1 MANLG
6 KKNDIFVIRF
16 RYQGV
21 EYKKSLKTR
30 SLSDAQAAKNIVEQ
44 TIHRLMIGLI
54 TIPEELDT
62 GDFIVS
68 GGTLREPIPK
78 ARQRQSI
85 ITTETLIREYLTSQQ
100 DLLSATYLYSQKVH
114 LRHLVKHLGE
124 LAKKPCGKITF
135 RDLDAYL
142 KKRLSERHPHTAER
156 ERITI
161 RQFFHWL
168 ATQGYLKESPALK
181 LLPIKGGMDQPPFR
195 TISEIELIQQR
206 GGLTEEEGFDL
217 WNCLYLKPEEIAQL
231 LVLVKSQADWSCGYL
246 LHAIPA
252 YTGMRR
258 GEVIRLKWIDV
269 DLSQEF
275 LYARSRKQS
284 RRKTETV
291 RRIDLHPELKE
302 IFTTWKK
309 LRPSGQYVIS
319 DPESL
324 QPLTGYEAN
333 RQFWLPMRGSTWCLH
348 RRRNLF
354 KIGFHTY
361 RHSFASNL
369 AGAGVDQ
376 RVIDEWMGH
385 QTDAMR
391 KRYRHLFPQ
400 QRQSAIRAFSLSRD
414 KEIQPA

>member
-1 MANLG
+1 MANIRCIEG
-6 KKNDIFVIRF
+6 FYHVRF

-21 EYKKSLKTR
+21 EFNRSLKT
-30 SLSDAQAAKNIVEQ
+30 SSPVDAMAGKNIVEQ
-44 TIHRLMIGLI
+44 TIYRLKIGVLI
-54 TIPEELDT
+54 VPAEIDL

-68 GGTLREPIPK
+68 GGTMNKPIP
-78 ARQRQSI
+78 QRVPSKPLI
-85 ITTETLIREYLTSQQ
+85 STATLMQDYLASQQ
-100 DLLSATYLYSQKVH
+100 NLLSATYLYSQKVH

-124 LAKKPCGKITF
+124 LAKKPCEKISF

-168 ATQGYLKESPALK
+168 ATQGYLKESPAIK
-181 LLPIKGGMDQPPFR
+181 LLPIKGGVDQPPFR
-195 TISEIELIQQR
+195 TIDEIDLIQQR
-206 GGLTEEEGFDL
+206 GGLTEEERFDL
-217 WNCLYLKPEEIAQL
+217 WNCLYLKPDEIAQL
-231 LVLVKSQADWSCGYL
+231 LTLVKSEADWSCGYL

-302 IFTTWKK
+302 ILSTWKK
-309 LRPSGQYVIS
+309 LRSTGQFVIS
-319 DPESL
+319 DPDSL
-324 QPLTGYEAN
+324 EPLTGYEAN

-400 QRQSAIRAFSLSRD
+400 QRQSAIRAFSLG
-414 KEIQPA
+414 QPAALRA

>member
-16 RYQGV
+16 RYHGV

-54 TIPEELDT
+54 AIPEELDA

-68 GGTLREPIPK
+68 GGKLQEPIPK

-85 ITTETLIREYLTSQQ
+85 ITTETLIQAYLTSQQ
-100 DLLSATYLYSQKVH
+100 DLLSTTYHYSQKVH

-168 ATQGYLKESPALK
+168 VTQGYLKESPAIN
-181 LLPIKGGMDQPPFR
+181 LLPIKGGVDQPPFR
-195 TISEIELIQQR
+195 TIAEIDLIQQR
-206 GGLTEEEGFDL
+206 GGLTDEEQFDL
-217 WNCLYLKPEEIAQL
+217 WNCLYLKPEEIAL
-231 LVLVKSQADWSCGYL
+231 LLRVVKSKADWSCGYL
-246 LHAIPA
+246 LHALPA
-252 YTGMRR
+252 FTGMRR

-269 DLSQEF
+269 DLEQEF

-302 IFTTWKK
+302 ILSTWKK
-309 LRPSGQYVIS
+309 IRTGGQYVIS
-319 DPESL
+319 DPDSL
-324 QPLTGYEAN
+324 EPL
-333 RQFWLPMRGSTWCLH
+333 PGS
-348 RRRNLF
+348 
-354 KIGFHTY
+354 
-361 RHSFASNL
+361 
-369 AGAGVDQ
+369 
-376 RVIDEWMGH
+376 
-385 QTDAMR
+385 
-391 KRYRHLFPQ
+391 
-400 QRQSAIRAFSLSRD
+400 SR
-414 KEIQPA
+414 